1 MNSHYESYLKSEK
14 MSENTIR
21 AYVGHIG
28 QALDYIGKADE
39 DVTYLDLI
47 DWKASISD
55 LSSSTV
61 ALKVASVRS
70 YFHFLKSAK
79 IITEDPSEDLKRP
92 EIKNKVKPYMTEDD
106 VKAMIEAARTPR
118 DRAMVRFLVSTGVRF
133 VEMANITLEQ
143 YYTAINGNRVITLM
157 VNKGS
162 KVDSNIYINESTEK
176 AIAEYLAT
184 RCDDCPYLF
193 ASFRRNKLSDNSV
206 SQTIK
211 NIGKRAGLPYWND
224 LSCHCM
230 RAACATIMSDKGVPV
245 ATISSTLGHSSLE
258 VTSRYI
264 KNTQTNVNAAIQA
277 MNF

>member
-1 MNSHYESYLKSEK
+1 MNSHYERYLKSEK
-14 MSENTIR
+14 MSDNTIR
-21 AYVGHIG
+21 AYLGHVG

-39 DVTYLDLI
+39 DITYLDLI

-61 ALKVASVRS
+61 ALKVASIHS
-70 YFHFLKSAK
+70 YFQFLKNAK
-79 IITEDPSEDLKRP
+79 VITEDPSEGIKRP

-133 VEMANITLEQ
+133 VEMANITLDQ
-143 YYTAINGNRVITLM
+143 YYTAINTNRVIVLKVT
-157 VNKGS
+157 KGS
-162 KVDSNIYINESTEK
+162 KERGIYINDSTEK
-176 AIAEYLAT
+176 AIAEYQAT

-193 ASFRRNKLSDNSV
+193 ASFRRNQLSDNSV

>member
-1 MNSHYESYLKSEK
+1 MNSHYERYLKSEK
-14 MSENTIR
+14 MSDNTIR
-21 AYVGHIG
+21 AYLGHIG

-39 DVTYLDLI
+39 DITYLDLI

-61 ALKVASVRS
+61 ALKVASIHS
-70 YFHFLKSAK
+70 YFQFLKNAK
-79 IITEDPSEDLKRP
+79 VIAEDPSEGIKRP

-106 VKAMIEAARTPR
+106 VKAMIEEARTPR

-133 VEMANITLEQ
+133 VEMASITLDQ
-143 YYTAINGNRVITLM
+143 YYTAINGNRVIVLKVT
-157 VNKGS
+157 KGS
-162 KVDSNIYINESTEK
+162 KERGIYINESTEK

-184 RCDDCPYLF
+184 RYDDCPYLF

>member
-61 ALKVASVRS
+61 ALKVASIHS
-70 YFHFLKSAK
+70 YFQFLKNAK
-79 IITEDPSEDLKRP
+79 IITEDPSEGIKRP

-133 VEMANITLEQ
+133 VEMASITLDQ
-143 YYTAINGNRVITLM
+143 YYTAINSNRVIVLKVT
-157 VNKGS
+157 KGS
-162 KVDSNIYINESTEK
+162 KERGIYINESTEK
-176 AIAEYLAT
+176 AITEYLAT

>member
-1 MNSHYESYLKSEK
+1 MNSHYERYLKSEK
-14 MSENTIR
+14 MSDNTIR
-21 AYVGHIG
+21 AYLGHVG

-39 DVTYLDLI
+39 DITYLDLI

-133 VEMANITLEQ
+133 VEMASITLDQ
-143 YYTAINGNRVITLM
+143 YYTAINSNRVIVLKVT
-157 VNKGS
+157 KGS
-162 KVDSNIYINESTEK
+162 KERGIYINESTEK

-193 ASFRRNKLSDNSV
+193 ASFRRNQLSDNSV

>member
-1 MNSHYESYLKSEK
+1 MNSHYERYLKSEK
-14 MSENTIR
+14 MSDNTIR
-21 AYVGHIG
+21 AYLGHIG

-39 DVTYLDLI
+39 DITYLDLI

-61 ALKVASVRS
+61 ALKVASIHS
-70 YFHFLKSAK
+70 YFQFLKNAK
-79 IITEDPSEDLKRP
+79 VITEDPSEGIKRP

-133 VEMANITLEQ
+133 VEMASITLDQ
-143 YYTAINGNRVITLM
+143 YYTAINNNRVIVLKVT
-157 VNKGS
+157 KGS
-162 KVDSNIYINESTEK
+162 KERGIYINESTEK

-184 RCDDCPYLF
+184 RYDDCPYLF

>member
-1 MNSHYESYLKSEK
+1 MNSHYERYLKSEK

-21 AYVGHIG
+21 AYLGHIG

-39 DVTYLDLI
+39 DITYLDLI

-61 ALKVASVRS
+61 ALKVASIHS
-70 YFHFLKSAK
+70 YFQFLKSAK

-106 VKAMIEAARTPR
+106 VKAMIKAARTPR

-133 VEMANITLEQ
+133 VEMASITLDQ
-143 YYTAINGNRVITLM
+143 YYKAINGNRVIVLKVT
-157 VNKGS
+157 KGS
-162 KVDSNIYINESTEK
+162 KERGIYINESTEK
-176 AIAEYLAT
+176 AITEYLAT
-184 RCDDCPYLF
+184 RRDDCPYLF
-193 ASFRRNKLSDNSV
+193 ASFRRNQLSDNSV

>member
-21 AYVGHIG
+21 AYIGHIG

-61 ALKVASVRS
+61 ALKVASIRS

-133 VEMANITLEQ
+133 VEMANITLDQ
-143 YYTAINGNRVITLM
+143 YYTAINGNRVIVLKVT
-157 VNKGS
+157 KGS
-162 KVDSNIYINESTEK
+162 KERGIYINDSTEK

-193 ASFRRNKLSDNSV
+193 ASFRRNQLSDNSV

>member
-1 MNSHYESYLKSEK
+1 MNSHYERYLKSEK
-14 MSENTIR
+14 MSDNTIR
-21 AYVGHIG
+21 AYLGHIG

-39 DVTYLDLI
+39 DITYLDLI

-61 ALKVASVRS
+61 DVKIASIHS
-70 YFHFLKSAK
+70 YFQFLKNAK
-79 IITEDPSEDLKRP
+79 IITEDPSQGIKRL

-106 VKAMIEAARTPR
+106 VKAMIKVARTPR

-133 VEMANITLEQ
+133 SEMANITLEQ
-143 YYTAINGNRVITLM
+143 YYTAINNNRVIILKVT
-157 VNKGS
+157 KGD
-162 KVDSNIYINESTEK
+162 KERGIYINDTTEK
-176 AIAEYLAT
+176 SINEYLKT
-184 RCDDCPYLF
+184 RCDNCPYLF
-193 ASFRRNKLSDNSV
+193 ASFRRSKLSNNSV

-224 LSCHCM
+224 LSCHCI
-230 RAACATIMSDKGVPV
+230 RVACATIMSDKGVPV

>member
-1 MNSHYESYLKSEK
+1 MNSHYERYLKSEK
-14 MSENTIR
+14 MSDNTIR
-21 AYVGHIG
+21 AYLGHIG

-39 DVTYLDLI
+39 DITYLDLI

-61 ALKVASVRS
+61 ALKVASIHS
-70 YFHFLKSAK
+70 YFQFLKNAK
-79 IITEDPSEDLKRP
+79 VITEDPSEGIKRP

-133 VEMANITLEQ
+133 VEMASITLDQ
-143 YYTAINGNRVITLM
+143 YYTAINSNRVIVLKVT
-157 VNKGS
+157 KGS
-162 KVDSNIYINESTEK
+162 KERGIYINVSTEK

-193 ASFRRNKLSDNSV
+193 ASFRRNQLSDNSV

>member
-21 AYVGHIG
+21 AYIGHIG

-143 YYTAINGNRVITLM
+143 YYTAINGNRVIVLKVT
-157 VNKGS
+157 KGS
-162 KVDSNIYINESTEK
+162 KERGIYINDSTEK

-193 ASFRRNKLSDNSV
+193 ASFRRNQLSDNSV

>member
-39 DVTYLDLI
+39 DIAYLDLI

-61 ALKVASVRS
+61 ALKVASIRS

-133 VEMANITLEQ
+133 VEMANITLDQ
-143 YYTAINGNRVITLM
+143 YYTAINTNRVIVLKVT
-157 VNKGS
+157 KGS
-162 KVDSNIYINESTEK
+162 KERGIYINDSTEK

-193 ASFRRNKLSDNSV
+193 ASFRRNQLSDNSV

>member
-1 MNSHYESYLKSEK
+1 MNSHYERYLKSEK
-14 MSENTIR
+14 MSDNTIR
-21 AYVGHIG
+21 AYLGHIG

-39 DVTYLDLI
+39 DITYLDLI

-61 ALKVASVRS
+61 ALKVASIHS
-70 YFHFLKSAK
+70 YFQFLKNAK
-79 IITEDPSEDLKRP
+79 VITEDPSEDLKRP

-133 VEMANITLEQ
+133 VEMANITLDQ
-143 YYTAINGNRVITLM
+143 YYTAINGNRVIVLKVT
-157 VNKGS
+157 KGS
-162 KVDSNIYINESTEK
+162 KERGIYINESTEK

-193 ASFRRNKLSDNSV
+193 ASFRRNQLSDNSV

>member
-1 MNSHYESYLKSEK
+1 MNSHYERYLKSEK
-14 MSENTIR
+14 MSDNTIR
-21 AYVGHIG
+21 AYLGHIG

-39 DVTYLDLI
+39 DITYLDLI

-61 ALKVASVRS
+61 ALKVASIRS
-70 YFHFLKSAK
+70 YFQFLKNAK
-79 IITEDPSEDLKRP
+79 VITEDPSEGIKRP

-133 VEMANITLEQ
+133 VEMANITLDQ
-143 YYTAINGNRVITLM
+143 YYTAINTNRVIVLKVT
-157 VNKGS
+157 KGS
-162 KVDSNIYINESTEK
+162 KERGIYINDSTEK

-193 ASFRRNKLSDNSV
+193 ASFRRNQLSDNSV

>member
-1 MNSHYESYLKSEK
+1 MNSHYERYLKSEK
-14 MSENTIR
+14 MSDNTIR
-21 AYVGHIG
+21 AYLGHVE

-39 DVTYLDLI
+39 DITYLDLI

-55 LSSSTV
+55 LSSSTI
-61 ALKVASVRS
+61 ALKVASIHS
-70 YFHFLKSAK
+70 YFQFLKNAK
-79 IITEDPSEDLKRP
+79 VITEDPSEGIKRP

-133 VEMANITLEQ
+133 VEMASITLDQ
-143 YYTAINGNRVITLM
+143 YYTAINSNRVIVLKVT
-157 VNKGS
+157 KGS
-162 KVDSNIYINESTEK
+162 KERGIYINESTEK

-193 ASFRRNKLSDNSV
+193 AAFRRNKLSDNSV

>member
-1 MNSHYESYLKSEK
+1 MNSHYERYLKSEK
-14 MSENTIR
+14 MSDNTIR
-21 AYVGHIG
+21 AYLGHIG

-39 DVTYLDLI
+39 DITYLDLI

-61 ALKVASVRS
+61 ALKVPSIHS
-70 YFHFLKSAK
+70 YFQFLKNAK
-79 IITEDPSEDLKRP
+79 VITEDPSEGIKRP

-133 VEMANITLEQ
+133 VEMASITLDQ
-143 YYTAINGNRVITLM
+143 YYTAINSNRVIVLKVT
-157 VNKGS
+157 KGS
-162 KVDSNIYINESTEK
+162 KERGIYINESTEK

-184 RCDDCPYLF
+184 RHDDCPYLF

>member
-1 MNSHYESYLKSEK
+1 MNSHYERYLKSEK
-14 MSENTIR
+14 MSDNTIR
-21 AYVGHIG
+21 AYLGHIG

-39 DVTYLDLI
+39 DITYLDLI

-61 ALKVASVRS
+61 ALKVASIHS
-70 YFHFLKSAK
+70 YFQFLKNAK
-79 IITEDPSEDLKRP
+79 VITEDPSEGIKRP

-133 VEMANITLEQ
+133 VEMASITLDQ
-143 YYTAINGNRVITLM
+143 YYTAINGNRVIVLKVT
-157 VNKGS
+157 KGS
-162 KVDSNIYINESTEK
+162 KERGIYINDSTEK

-193 ASFRRNKLSDNSV
+193 ASFRRNQLSDNSV

>member
-1 MNSHYESYLKSEK
+1 MNSHYERYLKSEK
-14 MSENTIR
+14 MSDNTIR
-21 AYVGHIG
+21 AYLGHIG

-39 DVTYLDLI
+39 DITYLDLI

-61 ALKVASVRS
+61 ALKVASIHS
-70 YFHFLKSAK
+70 YFQFLKNAK
-79 IITEDPSEDLKRP
+79 VIAEDPSEGIKRP

-118 DRAMVRFLVSTGVRF
+118 DKAMVRFLVSTGVRF
-133 VEMANITLEQ
+133 VEMASITLDQ
-143 YYTAINGNRVITLM
+143 YYTAINSNRVIVLKVT
-157 VNKGS
+157 KGS
-162 KVDSNIYINESTEK
+162 KERGIYINESTEK

-184 RCDDCPYLF
+184 RRDDCPYLF

>member
-1 MNSHYESYLKSEK
+1 MNSHYERYLKSEK

-21 AYVGHIG
+21 AYIGHIG

-39 DVTYLDLI
+39 DITYLDLI

-106 VKAMIEAARTPR
+106 VKAIIEAARTPR

-133 VEMANITLEQ
+133 VEMANITLDQ
-143 YYTAINGNRVITLM
+143 YYTAINGNRVIVLKVT
-157 VNKGS
+157 KGS
-162 KVDSNIYINESTEK
+162 KERGIYINDSTEK

-193 ASFRRNKLSDNSV
+193 ASFRRNQLSDNSV

>member
-1 MNSHYESYLKSEK
+1 MNSHYERYLKSEK
-14 MSENTIR
+14 MSDNTIR
-21 AYVGHIG
+21 AYLGHVE

-39 DVTYLDLI
+39 DITYLDLI

-61 ALKVASVRS
+61 ALKVASIHS
-70 YFHFLKSAK
+70 YFQFLKNAK
-79 IITEDPSEDLKRP
+79 VITEDPSEGIKRP

-133 VEMANITLEQ
+133 VEMANITLNQ
-143 YYTAINGNRVITLM
+143 YYTAINGNRVIVLKVT
-157 VNKGS
+157 KGS
-162 KVDSNIYINESTEK
+162 KERGIYINDSTEK

-193 ASFRRNKLSDNSV
+193 ASFRRNQLSDNSV